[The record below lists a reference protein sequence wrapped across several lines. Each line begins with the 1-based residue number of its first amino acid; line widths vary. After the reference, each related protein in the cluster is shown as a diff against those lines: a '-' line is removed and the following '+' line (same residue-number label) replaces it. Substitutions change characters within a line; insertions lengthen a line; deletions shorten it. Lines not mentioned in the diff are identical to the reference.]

1 MDFLLSGLKR
11 LILVFVRWD
20 EPGANLEV
28 ICRNLTYIITARR
41 IISGDVLK

>member
-1 MDFLLSGLKR
+1 MGLLQDGP
-11 LILVFVRWD
+11 WD

-28 ICRNLTYIITARR
+28 ICRNLTYIITAMR